1 MSRNDKLS
9 EKEKSALEDALRGAS
24 VSDSEVH
31 TFAEGVDESGK
42 PILPTE
48 TSEDLI
54 RAAATALEFVE
65 GLESS
70 PPSPSFIEDG
80 EAVAGFDALLLKLE
94 QLRADITSLQRGVVG
109 VFAAQL
115 LTFRGKVVDLK
126 SAISEEM
133 VERLR
138 MKFFKSF
145 IESTFVDIVDSEFAA
160 LEKDL
165 VDKIVEQTQDRFK
178 DFASRVRESEM
189 DLRSTIVEQQN
200 VVRSFMESLEEE
212 TASQRG
218 ELVDRQAEIADLEAS
233 IRKLQGSIDD
243 TATADAATEE
253 FNRKI
258 SDLGAQV
265 IALKD
270 ELLKKEAIIDERARE
285 TQAARAEI
293 AEIKLQLGESQSEAE
308 VYKSEAETAKRAPVK
323 SVAEIEALES
333 KTELLEKTLK
343 EKREEIDVGT
353 TKIKDLERDLETA
366 LKDKEAA
373 EATAKKNSDEL
384 KSISDKIKRVKDL
397 EQSVYDYENELKESR
412 EQVRIIEMQSE
423 AFEKATRLMEK
434 ERDIALEMRDLSNER
449 TKRYIKVLGM
459 EANTK
464 VLLLVDE
471 VGSITFTELGKS
483 LGVPVGLATKHARE
497 LEKLGVLKIK
507 GEKVISTLKEIK
519 FEEGE
524 VSLD

>member
-1 MSRNDKLS
+1 MSRKDKLS

-24 VSDSEVH
+24 VSDSEVYAL
-31 TFAEGVDESGK
+31 AEGVDESGE

-48 TSEDLI
+48 TGEDLLS
-54 RAAATALEFVE
+54 AAATALEFVE
-65 GLESS
+65 GLES
-70 PPSPSFIEDG
+70 PPPRPGFMQDG

-94 QLRADITSLQRGVVG
+94 LLRGDITSLQRGVVG

-165 VDKIVEQTQDRFK
+165 VDKIVQQTQERFK

-218 ELVDRQAEIADLEAS
+218 ELIDKQAEIASLEAS

-243 TATADAATEE
+243 RATADAATEE

-258 SDLGAQV
+258 SDLNAQV
-265 IALKD
+265 AALKD
-270 ELLKKEAIIDERARE
+270 ELLKKEAVIDERAKE
-285 TQAARAEI
+285 TQAARAEVT
-293 AEIKLQLGESQSEAE
+293 EIKLQLGEAQSEVE
-308 VYKSEAETAKRAPVK
+308 VYKSEAQAAKKVPTK

-333 KTELLEKTLK
+333 KIGLLEKTLT
-343 EKREEIDVGT
+343 EKREEADAGT
-353 TKIKDLERDLETA
+353 TRTKDLERDLGTA

-373 EATAKKNSDEL
+373 EATAKKHSDEL

-397 EQSVYDYENELKESR
+397 EQSVYDFENELKESQ
-412 EQVRIIEMQSE
+412 EQVRIVEMQRE

-434 ERDIALEMRDLSNER
+434 ERDIALEMRDLSDER

-497 LEKLGVLKIK
+497 LEKLGVLKIT
-507 GEKVISTLKEIK
+507 GEKAVSTLKEIK
-519 FEEGE
+519 FEDGE

>member
-1 MSRNDKLS
+1 MPRKDKLS

-24 VSDSEVH
+24 VSDSEVYGL
-31 TFAEGVDESGK
+31 AEGVDESGK
-42 PILPTE
+42 PILPTD
-48 TSEDLI
+48 TSEDLLS
-54 RAAATALEFVE
+54 AAATALEFVE
-65 GLESS
+65 ALES
-70 PPSPSFIEDG
+70 PPPRPGFMKDG

-94 QLRADITSLQRGVVG
+94 HLRADITSLQRGVVG

-178 DFASRVRESEM
+178 DFGSRVRESEM

-212 TASQRG
+212 TASQRA
-218 ELVDRQAEIADLEAS
+218 ELVEKQVEITKLEAS

-243 TATADAATEE
+243 TATVDAATEE

-265 IALKD
+265 TALKD
-270 ELLKKEAIIDERARE
+270 ELLKKEAVIDERMKE
-285 TQAARAEI
+285 TQAARAE
-293 AEIKLQLGESQSEAE
+293 AREVKLQLGESQSEVE
-308 VYKSEAETAKRAPVK
+308 VYKSEAEAAKKAPIK

-333 KTELLEKTLK
+333 KIELIEKTLK
-343 EKREEIDVGT
+343 EKREEADAGT
-353 TKIKDLERDLETA
+353 TRVKDLERDLETA
-366 LKDKEAA
+366 LKDKRAA
-373 EATAKKNSDEL
+373 EATAKSHSDEL
-384 KSISDKIKRVKDL
+384 KFISDKIKRVKDL
-397 EQSVYDYENELKESR
+397 EQSVYDFENELKESQ
-412 EQVRIIEMQSE
+412 EQVRIVEMQRE

-434 ERDIALEMRDLSNER
+434 ERDIALEMRDLSDER
-449 TKRYIKVLGM
+449 TKRYIMVLGM

-471 VGSITFTELGKS
+471 VGSVTFTELGKS

-507 GEKVISTLKEIK
+507 GEKAISTLKEIK
-519 FEEGE
+519 FE
-524 VSLD
+524 